1 MVAARETS
9 AAFVQLLLNRG
20 ADIAVTDKNGH
31 NALFAAAGRG
41 HVHVMEVLLKHGH
54 SVTMIDCEGAT
65 VLMAAVLDRHESAA
79 EWLLQHGVAVN
90 AANDEDYTAL
100 HYACM
105 SSSCEDAAMVELLLA
120 SGADVHMRTRYKQTA
135 LDVAVSNDYL
145 ECAKVLIAAG
155 TDVNNSDSYGITSLH
170 IAINKY
176 HSELVQLLLE
186 HGATAV
192 MNDVIPVRCAER
204 FGHCCRGMTALMACT
219 TVDTAKVLLAAGAD
233 VHVTND
239 AGNTCLHLAAKHE
252 LPVPVL

>member
-1 MVAARETS
+1 
-9 AAFVQLLLNRG
+9 
-20 ADIAVTDKNGH
+20 
-31 NALFAAAGRG
+31 
-41 HVHVMEVLLKHGH
+41 
-54 SVTMIDCEGAT
+54 MIDCEGAT
-65 VLMAAVLDRHESAA
+65 VLMAAVLGRHKSAA

-90 AANDEDYTAL
+90 AANDEGYTAL

-120 SGADVHMRTRYKQTA
+120 SGSDVHMRTSYKQTA
-135 LDVAVSNDYL
+135 LDVAVSNGYL

-186 HGATAV
+186 HGATAI

-204 FGHCCRGMTALMACT
+204 FGHCCRGMPALMACT
-219 TVDTAKVLLAAGAD
+219 TVDTAKVLLAASAD
-233 VHVTND
+233 VLVTND

-252 LPVPVL
+252 LPVPVICLLIKAGADLHAANNEGHTAAQIAHDKGYTLIEQLLNRAAAQQQH